1 MPNFEELYRTYTE
14 TELMD
19 AFSTR
24 HQYTPEA
31 RAAMMLVINERGLS
45 EAAEKEIARQHA
57 AEAAAHSLALKQFE
71 EKMLGEH
78 IPAKEYAKKHLVN
91 GEYMSGKMTG
101 SKFRVLNV
109 LLVSFSIATAVLAVI
124 SMIDRPPFHYAV
136 EISISAT
143 VAMLAIVLYLSQK
156 TKANYRFFRPD
167 SKDVFEVV
175 EGGYS
180 FTGTLPL
187 NYFVCWD
194 TIKLKRGVL
203 TITHTIATLCITNKE
218 NETIALVANLGI
230 QSPSPDWP
238 HAKEV
243 VIPKK
248 TKFFHEIVTQ
258 RIHVVKIKKILD
270 GLQGEG
276 GELLIN

>member
-19 AFSTR
+19 AFSKR

-31 RAAMMLVINERGLS
+31 LAAMMLVINERGLS
-45 EAAEKEIARQHA
+45 EAAEQEIARQQA
-57 AEAAAHSLALKQFE
+57 AEAAAQSEALKQFE

-78 IPAKEYAKKHLVN
+78 ISAKEYAKKHLVN

-101 SKFRVLNV
+101 SKFRVINI
-109 LLVSFSIATAVLAVI
+109 LLVSFSMATAILAVI
-124 SMIDRPPFHYAV
+124 SMIDRPPFHYSV
-136 EISISAT
+136 EVSISAT
-143 VAMLAIVLYLSQK
+143 MAMLAIVIYLSRK

-175 EGGYS
+175 QGAFS
-180 FTGTLPL
+180 FKATLPL

-194 TIKLKRGVL
+194 TIEHRKGML

-218 NETIALVANLGI
+218 EETIALVANLGI
-230 QSPSPDWP
+230 QSLPPGWP

-243 VIPKK
+243 VIPTK

-258 RIHVVKIKKILD
+258 RINVVKIKKILD
-270 GLQGEG
+270 GLQGE
-276 GELLIN
+276 